1 MAKIKSFDKYYHDYE
16 RWFDRHPNAYQ
27 SELKAVGHFIDP
39 SFRALEIGMGSG
51 RFAKPLGIEEGIEP
65 SYEMRKLAHEKGLKA
80 EFGTAEQLP
89 VEDGT
94 YDLALMVTTIC
105 FVDNPTQAIA
115 EMFRI
120 LKPGGYAVIGFVDKN
135 SPLGQVYQKHKEES
149 RFYYEANFFSAS
161 DIENLLQQQGFSDV
175 QFVQTLFGKLDEVQ
189 QVQDYKPGYGEGS
202 FVVVR
207 GVKKK

>member
-16 RWFDRHPNAYQ
+16 RWFDKNPNAYK

-39 SFRALEIGMGSG
+39 TLKALEIGMGSG
-51 RFAKPLGIEEGIEP
+51 RFAEPLGIEEGIEP

-89 VEDGT
+89 IEDET

-115 EMFRI
+115 EMYRI
-120 LKPGGYAVIGFVDKN
+120 LKPGGIAVIGFVDKD
-135 SPLGQVYQKHKEES
+135 SPVGQVYQKHKEDS
-149 RFYYEANFFSAS
+149 RFYQEANFFSAS
-161 DIENLLQQQGFSDV
+161 DIENLFQEQGFVDI

-189 QVQDYKPGYGEGS
+189 QVQDFKPGYGEGS
-202 FVVVR
+202 FVVAR
-207 GVKKK
+207 GEKK

>member
-16 RWFDRHPNAYQ
+16 RWFDKHPHAYQ

-39 SFRALEIGMGSG
+39 SLRTLEIGMGSG
-51 RFAKPLGIEEGIEP
+51 RFAEPMGIEEGIEP

-89 VEDGT
+89 VEDET

-105 FVDNPTQAIA
+105 FVDNPTQAVA

-120 LKPGGYAVIGFVDKN
+120 LKPGGIAVIGFVDKE
-135 SPLGQVYQKHKEES
+135 SPVGQVYQKHKEES

-161 DIENLLQQQGFSDV
+161 EIENLLKQQGFGDI
-175 QFVQTLFGKLDEVQ
+175 QYVQTLFGKLDEVQ
-189 QVQDYKPGYGEGS
+189 QVQDYRPGYGEGS
-202 FVVVR
+202 FVVAR
-207 GVKKK
+207 GVKK